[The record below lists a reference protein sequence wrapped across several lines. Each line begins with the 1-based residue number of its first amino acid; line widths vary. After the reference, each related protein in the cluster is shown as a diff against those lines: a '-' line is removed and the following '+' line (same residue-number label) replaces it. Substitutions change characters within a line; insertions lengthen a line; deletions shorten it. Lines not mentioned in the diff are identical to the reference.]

1 MKILMAEYQPWQHR
15 IEDGEH
21 KYARFFLEDGHQV
34 FWLANFVNIN
44 RFIRKR
50 EDDLAY
56 IELWRQG
63 IEEPIQGLTTFTPLA
78 WLPYA
83 RGPVFESEWLGL
95 HFMRYTLPSVQKVLT
110 LHGFDDVDVLWIGNQ
125 RLYSVAPLV
134 KYRRMVYRMKD
145 DVEAYGSE
153 PRSIGRIEQRICQQA
168 DIVFF
173 TANRLRT
180 KAQRY
185 AQKTQYL
192 PNGVDFEFF
201 REPNLEIPTD
211 LEQIPPPRLIYVG
224 QISHWFDFESVLAAA
239 KLFPDYSFVLI
250 GPVNLDKYGQ
260 VSLQQLLELPNVH
273 ILGSRPFVQIRAY
286 LRHSQVGLIPFL
298 KNSLTHTISPIK
310 LFEYCAAGLPVV
322 STRLEETERLSSPA
336 LLYDTADDFVRY
348 IRTALV
354 QHEALERTG
363 IEFGQANTWRRRYA
377 EVRRQLDRLFNEC

>member
-34 FWLANFVNIN
+34 FWLANFVNLN
-44 RFIRKR
+44 RLMRKR

-63 IEEPIQGLTTFTPLA
+63 VQEPVQGLKTFTPLA
-78 WLPYA
+78 WMPYV
-83 RGPVFESEWLGL
+83 RGPVFESEWVGL
-95 HFMRYTLPSVQKVLT
+95 HFMRYTQPSLQKVLK
-110 LHGFDDVDVLWIGNQ
+110 HYGFDDVDLLWIGNQ

-145 DVEAYGSE
+145 DVEEYGSE
-153 PRSIGRIEQRICQQA
+153 PRSIGRIEQRMCQQA
-168 DIVFF
+168 DIVFY
-173 TANRLRT
+173 TANRLMT

-185 AQKTQYL
+185 AQRTQYL

-201 REPNLEIPTD
+201 REPNLEIPAD
-211 LEQIPPPRLIYVG
+211 LEQIPSPRLVYVG

-239 KLFPDYSFVLI
+239 KTFHNYSFVLI

-260 VSLQQLLELPNVH
+260 VFMQQLRELPNVH
-273 ILGSRPFVQIRAY
+273 VLGSRPFAQVRAY
-286 LRHSQVGLIPFL
+286 LRYSQVGLIPFL
-298 KNSLTHTISPIK
+298 KNSLTHAISPIK

-322 STRLEETERLSSPA
+322 STRLEETERLGSPA
-336 LLYDTADDFVRY
+336 LLYDTLDDFITCIQRS
-348 IRTALV
+348 LD
-354 QHEALERTG
+354 QLEVLGRAG
-363 IEFGQANTWRRRYA
+363 IEFGQANTWRQRYEEA
-377 EVRRQLDRLFNEC
+377 QKQLAILLSKP